1 LLGILDPIRFAVSG
15 DPVAYARLSGRSF
28 WVMKFHD
35 GTVIEEYRRD
45 WTELPRK
52 GRQKLRLVCP
62 NGQVAELGTS
72 HDNTGRFVQLKL
84 AVASTSMGRHTL
96 AHLIGYLYGLNGE
109 TSFACWD
116 YRTDT
121 LRTFVDNAYDCKWEH
136 LGPLAVDHLGIA
148 AP

>member
-1 LLGILDPIRFAVSG
+1 VSILDPIRFAVSG

-28 WVMKFHD
+28 WIMRYTD
-35 GTVIEEYRRD
+35 GTVIEEWRQD
-45 WTELPRK
+45 WTQLPLK

-62 NGQVAELGTS
+62 NGQIAELGTD

-84 AVASTSMGRHTL
+84 AVASTSTGRQTL

-116 YRTDT
+116 YRTGT
-121 LRTFVDNAYDCKWEH
+121 LQTFVDNSYDCKWEN

-148 AP
+148 PA